1 MLKLPSATP
10 AVEVVDGF
18 VYVSADF
25 GRIQKLHVGDVVH
38 WSIEPG
44 LGLLY
49 AIDGFTYEVGVKVQ
63 IVADRTETH
72 THTHCRNRNLYP
84 TSPPCIARMATR
96 NVIENSAKKME

>member
-72 THTHCRNRNLYP
+72 THVTTVYSSDGDSECD
-84 TSPPCIARMATR
+84 
-96 NVIENSAKKME
+96 